1 MARWPLMIAIRLL
14 VFAICFA
21 SALLKNHVHRQPVAH
36 GQSVDKV
43 ATGRASTRH
52 AQTPAYDFI
61 EGRYANFNY
70 AYSVL
75 VPKGMVGATSPA
87 PLPQHGFG
95 INLLNPSSGSL
106 SEKAGWPKAY
116 LWVDGSYNALMWNSF
131 QDVIDENLRWAK
143 EKYPRV
149 RLIRRDTTHLGRLP
163 AVRFVMAYGDA
174 GEEMIEDQIISIRH
188 QSDIIYSINL
198 CTPLSRYDVDKLRVV
213 EMQRT
218 WVIDPLPDDY
228 PVLPPDENTNP

>member
-1 MARWPLMIAIRLL
+1 MIAIRLL
-14 VFAICFA
+14 VFAICCA
-21 SALLKNHVHRQPVAH
+21 SGLLKNHVHRQVVARV
-36 GQSVDKV
+36 QSIDKV
-43 ATGRASTRH
+43 ATARASTKL
-52 AQTPAYDFI
+52 AQAPAYDFI

-95 INLLNPSSGSL
+95 INLLKPSSGSL
-106 SEKAGWPKAY
+106 SEKGGWPKAY
-116 LWVDGSYNALMWNSF
+116 LWVDGSYNSLMWNSF
-131 QDVIDENLRWAK
+131 QDVINENLRWK
-143 EKYPRV
+143 KGKYNLV

-163 AVRFVMAYGDA
+163 AVRFVTAYRDA
-174 GEEMIEDQIISIRH
+174 GEEMIEDQIISFRH
-188 QSDIIYSINL
+188 QGDIIYSISL
-198 CTPLSRYDVDKLRVV
+198 CTPESRYDEDKRWVV

-228 PVLPPDENTNP
+228 PVLPTDENTNP